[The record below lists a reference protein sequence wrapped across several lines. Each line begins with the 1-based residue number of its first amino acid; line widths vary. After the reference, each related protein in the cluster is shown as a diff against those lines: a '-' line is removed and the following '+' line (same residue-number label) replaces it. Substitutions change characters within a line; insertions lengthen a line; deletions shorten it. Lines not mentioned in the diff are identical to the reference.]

1 MEPMHHNNN
10 VIAGLMII
18 FTKPYR
24 VGEYAER
31 FQDGRIAIPFP
42 QRQVRLV
49 SES

>member
-1 MEPMHHNNN
+1 MTPTHHNSNSF
-10 VIAGLMII
+10 AGLMII
-18 FTKPYR
+18 LTKPYR

-42 QRQVRLV
+42 QREVRLV